1 MQDRD
6 EHCPLIEGTG
16 FLILRNKDCPTQT
29 RKRVSKQN
37 SSHEIRFLIISDYK
51 SGTPSAVKV
60 KGLKKKKYCLQ
71 NSKPAI

>member
-6 EHCPLIEGTG
+6 ECCPIQQGTG

-29 RKRVSKQN
+29 RMRVSKHN
-37 SSHEIRFLIISDYK
+37 SSHEISFLIISDYK
-51 SGTPSAVKV
+51 SCTPSAVKV
-60 KGLKKKKYCLQ
+60 KGLKEKYCLQ